1 MINTIFRT
9 TGSLINKMSRIIDC
23 LTNMVFR
30 LIDGLID
37 AMLLVDVRVLI
48 IGANLLSKLVGCGS
62 LVIC

>member
-48 IGANLLSKLVGCGS
+48 LGVTWLSKLVGCGS